1 MSDSQ
6 DDFDISGS
14 LERNTSLNKDI
25 ITELLKTAGG
35 VTEPLPYQIIS
46 GSGYGWFL
54 EPTTKKMER
63 IPRGSEVIQITEKPD
78 KKGKVLVRS
87 EYRYLMVPAD
97 EILDVG
103 YN

>member
-1 MSDSQ
+1 MSDSC

-14 LERNTSLNKDI
+14 LDAHYDINKDI

-35 VTEPLPYQIIS
+35 AVEPLPYQVIS

-54 EPTTKKMER
+54 ETTTRKMER
-63 IPRGSEVIQITEKPD
+63 IPRGTEIIQISEKPD
-78 KKGKVLVRS
+78 KKGKVLCRA
-87 EYRYLMVPAD
+87 EYRYLMVPVD